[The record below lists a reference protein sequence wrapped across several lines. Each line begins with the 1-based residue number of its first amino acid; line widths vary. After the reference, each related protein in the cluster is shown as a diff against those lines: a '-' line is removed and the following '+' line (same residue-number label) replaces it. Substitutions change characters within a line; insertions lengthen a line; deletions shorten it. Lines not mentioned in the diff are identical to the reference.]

1 MILGPLVPAGGHVW
15 AVQDRKA
22 PSPVESVGV
31 FPAVEICDLK
41 LIYNHWYLFSV
52 FIHTVGMI
60 ISAFED
66 RFIHSAI
73 HWASKVSGNLSD
85 SAET

>member
-1 MILGPLVPAGGHVW
+1 MW

-22 PSPVESVGV
+22 PSPVESVCV
-31 FPAVEICDLK
+31 FPAEEICDLK
-41 LIYNHWYLFSV
+41 LLYHPWYLFSV
-52 FIHTVGMI
+52 FIHTVGVI

-85 SAET
+85 SAETQMRLTV